1 MTKATELWAAFEAIH
16 LGVPLPTQRPAGALP
31 AGRSRGVRGSGSKS
45 GGGAKQ
51 LEQGTKRAR
60 QAQAQPQPEEGPT
73 GRHLQ
78 EAAAVAP
85 GGSEPENEDA
95 ERGVAAGRPGSKKGV
110 GNAQPGA
117 CNSKGLASASAMFKK
132 PRQVPPASASA
143 AAAAVAGGGI
153 AASKATRAGRAT
165 APTLSASDDEAVEG
179 EVAAKRGSASAV
191 PAAARLSLRASKA
204 SGSALTPSGDTA
216 APILAGHQV
225 SPSPD
230 QGGGSSGRRIPTR
243 LLPWSCPRCTLQNDV
258 AAKKCGAC
266 KLRRELVVSGSW
278 RQEPAPR
285 QGEQALLVPQA
296 GAGAAQKKPNAV
308 IKEGRMPKLG
318 LAAAGTVAATPT
330 PAAAVATAAAAVAG
344 KKGAGGAAVKRR
356 LSSLL
361 LPEVPGAQ
369 RTPLASTAGGAAAA
383 APPSSEV
390 LRDPAAA
397 VPKKRS
403 KAAAAAT
410 AVAPSPLSTSSRWSS
425 ASGWCLV
432 GSGLNDADKVG
443 GEWEGGGWVTGWPR
457 SQRCRQTGWE
467 NGWVMVVPRSCC
479 TSGSPPCHPPLPCPH
494 PLGPPQAAGAAVGGQ
509 GHTGQMALRSV
520 NPSDPRG
527 VPRRREPP
535 RPPHRQ
541 VPDGPCQRGWTGG
554 GGGRARGGC
563 WMPYPMGLLGRGR
576 RVW

>member
-443 GEWEGGGWVTGWPR
+443 ERVAVWLWVVAVAWLPWVGSRRCRQGGWWWVGGWVP
-457 SQRCRQTGWE
+457 S
-467 NGWVMVVPRSCC
+467 SCC
-479 TSGSPPCHPPLPCPH
+479 TNCPPPSPHHPPPH
-494 PLGPPQAAGAAVGGQ
+494 PPQGPPQEAGAAVRCQ
-509 GHTGQMALRSV
+509 GHTGQMAIWGV
-520 NPSDPRG
+520 DPGDARG

-535 RPPHRQ
+535 RPPYCQ
-541 VPDGPCQRGWTGG
+541 VSDGPRQCG
-554 GGGRARGGC
+554 
-563 WMPYPMGLLGRGR
+563 
-576 RVW
+576 